1 MNWPTG
7 WISPGRGRPRRTR
20 RFRAAVRLLLWLLP
34 ALALLPARPCPAQDL
49 GGDLYGQQA
58 QVPPVYQ
65 IRSERGD
72 LFRIKNEKIFV
83 EPSPD
88 RVDIC
93 FAVAS
98 NIINPKVIVFN
109 NSRTFHFDG
118 GGGHIECLTRYTGFD
133 YESFDLGRKRRTK
146 QGLRGRS
153 FGRRAS
159 FPQATNRR
167 VDFFEGPYIKNA
179 NRILSKVLTFYPGYK
194 TTILWL
200 VDGSGEPLEESL
212 VD

>member
-1 MNWPTG
+1 MSWPPK
-7 WISPGRGRPRRTR
+7 SPSRKAGRMGGPGPLV
-20 RFRAAVRLLLWLLP
+20 ALLLLLW
-34 ALALLPARPCPAQDL
+34 ACPCPAQDL
-49 GGDLYGQQA
+49 GGDLYGQQTSI
-58 QVPPVYQ
+58 PLVYQ
-65 IRSERGD
+65 IRGARGD

-83 EPSPD
+83 EPTPD

-98 NIINPKVIVFN
+98 HIINSKVIVFN
-109 NSRTFHFDG
+109 NTRAFHFDSG
-118 GGGHIECLTRYTGFD
+118 GSQVSCLTIYTGYD
-133 YESFDLGRKRRTK
+133 YESYDLGRERKTK

-153 FGRRAS
+153 FGRRAA

-179 NRILSKVLTFYPGYK
+179 NRILSQVLTFYPGYK

-200 VDGSGEPLEESL
+200 ADGSGEPLEESL